1 MLADRV
7 RMGSNSKKDDPSGSP
22 GAKNLIAGTM
32 QAGFFGEV
40 PASEFFTASQIASA
54 VGITQGT
61 AQHENEPWLKF
72 AYEGKI
78 LFRPRKA
85 IRHSISWK
93 TINAAECV
101 YGDSD
106 GKTVTKDGKQYRVRL
121 MRGALT
127 DPSRYGDSDR
137 GAKGSEWNKLML
149 PIHERSIDKSWAYP
163 THVEDNVPI
172 WAHNLGTGANGM
184 YSDADLMTHY
194 NHGNG
199 SYVWQQER
207 PDHDLSSNRVDRG
220 GGGVSFSASGT
231 SSDARVIRGWA
242 PVLELV

>member
-7 RMGSNSKKDDPSGSP
+7 RMTSGSSNDDKWGTP
-22 GAKNLIAGTM
+22 GNLKLIAGDM
-32 QAGFFGEV
+32 NAGFFGEV
-40 PASEFFTASQIASA
+40 PASELFTASQIASA

-85 IRHSISWK
+85 IRHSISWNA
-93 TINAAECV
+93 INTAKCV

-127 DPSRYGDSDR
+127 DPSKYTDADR
-137 GAKGSEWNKLML
+137 GARGSEWNKLML
-149 PIHERSIDKSWAYP
+149 PIHEQAIDKSWAYP
-163 THVEDNVPI
+163 AYVEDNVPV
-172 WAHNLGTGANGM
+172 WAHNFGAGAGGM
-184 YSDADLMTHY
+184 YSDADLQVAS
-194 NHGNG
+194 GDG
-199 SYVWQQER
+199 RYVWQQETR
-207 PDHDLSSNRVDRG
+207 NNSASFRVYRG
-220 GGGVSFSASGT
+220 LGVSNSDSFT
-231 SSDARVIRGWA
+231 SSYALRSVGWA